1 VPGFRTSY
9 GITSRVSDPRTG
21 CSLIVSRADAG
32 RVGRSLIRLTD
43 MPHLPTRRLGQSSL
57 ELTTIGLGTWAMG
70 GGGWKFA
77 WGEQDDNDSIRTIRA
92 AIDAGINWIDTAA
105 IYGHGRAEE
114 IVGRAIQGRRHEVIV
129 ATKCGRVWEEGS
141 REIGKRLRRDSVVA
155 EAENS
160 LRRLRID
167 VIDLYQIHWP
177 EPEEEIEEGWAA
189 IGELIQAGKVR
200 YGGVCNFNVAQLER
214 VHRIHPVASLQ
225 PPYSMLNRSIEDEL
239 VPWCDAHGVGI
250 LAYSPMQA
258 GLLTGAFTRERALA
272 LPADDW
278 RSRSPYFTEPGLS
291 RNLRIVEQLKA
302 VAAREGLTVAQ
313 LALAW
318 VLRLPEVT
326 SAIAGARR
334 PEQIHET
341 ARAGTVELSGE
352 VQAEIE
358 AILKSD

>member
-1 VPGFRTSY
+1 
-9 GITSRVSDPRTG
+9 
-21 CSLIVSRADAG
+21 
-32 RVGRSLIRLTD
+32 
-43 MPHLPTRRLGQSSL
+43 
-57 ELTTIGLGTWAMG
+57 MG
-70 GGGWKFA
+70 GGNWKFA
-77 WGEQDDNDSIRTIRA
+77 WGPQDDGDSIA
-92 AIDAGINWIDTAA
+92 AIHTALDAGVNWIDTAA
-105 IYGHGRAEE
+105 VYGLGHAE
-114 IVGRAIQGRRHEVIV
+114 IVVGRAVKERSDKPLIF
-129 ATKCGRVWEEGS
+129 TKCARVWNEN
-141 REIGKRLRRDSVVA
+141 REIGKRLKRESVMKECEDS
-155 EAENS
+155 
-160 LRRLRID
+160 LTRLGVD